1 MKRRVFMA
9 LLLAGILPVA
19 THAQEPPSN
28 FVMRPAPVAMPEIT
42 FMNHDGKQLTLA
54 NFKGKTILLNV
65 WATWCVPC
73 RKEMPSL
80 DRLQAIL
87 GGPDFEVVAMSSDK
101 QGMGAIDPFYLE
113 TGLTHLNKYIAQD
126 ANRSLDKLGLYGIPA
141 TFLIDGQGQNLGQL
155 IGSAEWDTP
164 EMIAF
169 LNAIINKQKEQ

>member
-1 MKRRVFMA
+1 MTLPLV
-9 LLLAGILPVA
+9 GILPVA
-19 THAQEPPSN
+19 TRAQEPPFN
-28 FVMRPAPVAMPEIT
+28 FVMRPAPVAMPELT
-42 FMNHDGKQLTLA
+42 FMDHDGKQMTLA
-54 NFKGKTILLNV
+54 DFKGKTILLNV

-101 QGMGAIDPFYLE
+101 QGIDAIDQFYLE
-113 TGLTHLNKYIAQD
+113 SGITHLNKYIAQD

-141 TFLIDGQGQNLGQL
+141 TFLIDAKGQNLGQL
-155 IGSAEWDTP
+155 IGAAEWDTP
-164 EMIAF
+164 EMTAF